1 MNGYVSLDLI
11 LRSFSPEMEAVP
23 YLMATNPTNYGRP
36 WRLNCVE
43 ALAAAFYITGFDAYA
58 EKLLDGF
65 GWGAS
70 FWNVNRYV
78 SIASRKLTQ
87 VQLFLRVYLE
97 RYKRC
102 TASDD
107 VKAAQEAIISELE
120 QAYED
125 ARKIG
130 MRTYLIISIRH
141 NSSHLS
147 ETQDDQGED
156 LFVNPNHR
164 QVESD
169 EDEQVQEQTDDNT
182 LTTST
187 IDVR

>member
-1 MNGYVSLDLI
+1 M
-11 LRSFSPEMEAVP
+11 P

-70 FWNVNRYV
+70 FWKVNRYV

-87 VQLFLRVYLE
+87 VQLFLRVYLG

-130 MRTYLIISIRH
+130 MRTHLIISIHH

-147 ETQDDQGED
+147 EARDDQGDD

-169 EDEQVQEQTDDNT
+169 EDEQVSDQTDD
-182 LTTST
+182 T
-187 IDVR
+187 IH